1 MSGDTPRFV
10 ARLLLWITLLWTCG
24 TRKSHA
30 PEKCGLRKSPWS
42 CGILVSLV
50 HHWLIDTDM
59 PIFTIHI
66 GPSFDGYKLA
76 DSAPIIDDQTKQQI
90 FQHQILG
97 ESNENAQRMAGGRA
111 LRELGRPG
119 WDLAVVD
126 RHHPQGAWSFQDW
139 LNTQKAERVGCGLD
153 SGWIFLW
160 DFRQNPGV
168 KEFIV
173 WGAYPELYRTCSFP
187 SWFSGWS

>member
-1 MSGDTPRFV
+1 MMSGDTPRFV
-10 ARLLLWITLLWTCG
+10 SVNMWHPKISC
-24 TRKSHA
+24 RKSWFS
-30 PEKCGLRKSPWS
+30 PFKRPNSPWS

-66 GPSFDGYKLA
+66 GPSFDGYKLV
-76 DSAPIIDDQTKQQI
+76 DSAAIIDDQTKQQI

-97 ESNENAQRMAGGRA
+97 ESNENVERMVGGRA

-126 RHHPQGAWSFQDW
+126 RHHPQKGWSFQDW

-153 SGWIFLW
+153 
-160 DFRQNPGV
+160 
-168 KEFIV
+168 
-173 WGAYPELYRTCSFP
+173 FP
-187 SWFSGWS
+187 VRFPAEPRS